1 MQSIPLVEYFKPYLK
16 TFVEEASNEGE
27 VTAENVLKEGH
38 PKSKQLLYSL
48 MGDILEEGSEFRNAN
63 YVSDFLQQVKNGKK
77 GIILAEHYSNF
88 DYPMFAYLLEK
99 TGADGKELIDRTYA
113 IAGIKLSE
121 ENQYISALAAAFNR
135 IFIYPSLSIEK
146 IANEKEKEDTIKKA
160 RAINIAS
167 MRAMDKLRTSGHPI
181 LVFPSGT
188 RYRPGKPETKMGRR
202 EIDSYIKSSDIM
214 LLISINGNCLHVSE
228 TNSMELDLICKD
240 KMIVTASQI
249 YDCATFRE
257 KVKAEKIDS
266 DDIKQDVVNEVMN
279 ILETMHENT
288 EKERII
294 EVSK

>member
-1 MQSIPLVEYFKPYLK
+1 MQGIPLVEYFKPYLK
-16 TFVEEASNEGE
+16 TFVEEASNEGD
-27 VTAENVLKEGH
+27 VTAESVLKEGH

-48 MGDILEEGSEFRNAN
+48 MEDVLEEGSEFRNAN
-63 YVSDFLQQVKNGKK
+63 YVSDFLKQVKNGKK

-99 TGADGKELIDRTYA
+99 TGDDGKELIDRTYA

-121 ENQYISALAAAFNR
+121 ENQYISALAAGFNR
-135 IFIYPSLSIEK
+135 IFICPSLSLEK
-146 IANEKEKEDTIKKA
+146 ITDEKEKEEATKKA

-188 RYRPGKPETKMGRR
+188 RYRPGKPETKIGRR

-214 LLISINGNCLHVSE
+214 LLLSINGNCLRISE

-240 KMIVTASQI
+240 KMIVTSSQV
-249 YDCATFRE
+249 YDCANFRE
-257 KVKAEKIDS
+257 TVKEKNPES
-266 DDIKQDVVNEVMN
+266 NDIKQDVVNEVMS
-279 ILETMHENT
+279 ILENMHENT
-288 EKERII
+288 EKGRI
-294 EVSK
+294 

>member
-1 MQSIPLVEYFKPYLK
+1 MQGIPLVEYFKPYLK

-27 VTAENVLKEGH
+27 VTTESVLKEGH

-48 MGDILEEGSEFRNAN
+48 MQDVLEEGSEFRNEN
-63 YVSDFLQQVKNGKK
+63 NVSDFLKQVKKGKK
-77 GIILAEHYSNF
+77 GVILAEHYSNF

-99 TGADGKELIDRTYA
+99 TGSDGKELIDRTYA

-146 IANEKEKEDTIKKA
+146 IENKIEKEEEIKKA

-188 RYRPGKPETKMGRR
+188 RYRPGKPETKTGRR

-214 LLISINGNCLHVSE
+214 LLLSINGNCLRISE
-228 TNSMELDLICKD
+228 TNSMELDLIYKD
-240 KMIVTASQI
+240 KMIITASQV
-249 YDCATFRE
+249 YDCTTFRE
-257 KVKAEKIDS
+257 KIKEKNPNS
-266 DDIKQDVVNEVMN
+266 SDIKQDVVNEVMC
-279 ILETMHENT
+279 ILESMHKDV
-288 EKERII
+288 EKGRI
-294 EVSK
+294 